1 MLEDSERGNYYHER
15 KVHTLPHLR
24 RENKTENERRYS
36 GEKPHCVLPEVQEGK
51 RGRYKRYGGKSVS
64 ELKDKYEEITNRL
77 QKNADEKMNREIRE
91 SQAYNQGYKQACED
105 YFKELKADLFFK
117 KTE

>member
-1 MLEDSERGNYYHER
+1 M
-15 KVHTLPHLR
+15 
-24 RENKTENERRYS
+24 
-36 GEKPHCVLPEVQEGK
+36 
-51 RGRYKRYGGKSVS
+51 S

-77 QKNADEKMNREIRE
+77 QKNADDKMNREIRE

-105 YFKELKADLFFK
+105 YFKELKSDLFFK

>member
-1 MLEDSERGNYYHER
+1 M
-15 KVHTLPHLR
+15 
-24 RENKTENERRYS
+24 
-36 GEKPHCVLPEVQEGK
+36 
-51 RGRYKRYGGKSVS
+51 S
-64 ELKDKYEEITNRL
+64 ELKDKYEDITNRL

-117 KTE
+117 KQNNA